1 MSEKQESVGDK
12 QVKTFIKNLSQLD
25 NGERA
30 RLKRNAGNSLAES
43 HQVSLLFFQKIAPYG
58 IKPWQEDRYFLLAT
72 LYPFDKLQRSKEKSK
87 GDQEMESEGKE
98 TASTPSREQ
107 AVSPTATLGSSFRK
121 ARSDQNKTGL
131 DRRFARLLDAD
142 IDRLPFHLRQA
153 IIRLTTD
160 WVAINWKQLTKDI
173 LKWHQSHRPVQR
185 KWAREYVASQPKTE

>member
-1 MSEKQESVGDK
+1 MSENQKNVGDR
-12 QVKTFIKNLSQLD
+12 QVETFIKNLSQLD

-72 LYPFDKLQRSKEKSK
+72 LYPFDKLQRGKDKPK
-87 GDQEMESEGKE
+87 GDREMENENEE
-98 TASTPSREQ
+98 TET
-107 AVSPTATLGSSFRK
+107 AVSPTTTLGSSFRK

-142 IDRLPFHLRQA
+142 IDQLPFHLRQV
-153 IIRLTTD
+153 IIRLATD
-160 WVAINWKQLTKDI
+160 WIAIDWTQLTKDI
-173 LKWHQSHRPVQR
+173 LKWHQSSRFVQR
-185 KWAREYVASQPKTE
+185 KWARDYVANKQKAE

>member
-72 LYPFDKLQRSKEKSK
+72 LYPFDKLQREKDKSK
-87 GDQEMESEGKE
+87 GDQEMKKEDEGAE
-98 TASTPSREQ
+98 TA
-107 AVSPTATLGSSFRK
+107 VSATTTLGKSFRQ

-142 IDRLPFHLRQA
+142 SDRLPFHLRQV
-153 IIRLTTD
+153 IMRLTTD
-160 WVAINWKQLTKDI
+160 WVAINWNQLTKDI
-173 LKWHQSHRPVQR
+173 LNWHQSSRFVQR
-185 KWAREYVASQPKTE
+185 NWARDYVASQPKTE